1 MAVLELG
8 NLLLLFLLSFVSA
21 IIDLSLGMGYGFT
34 VTPAMLL
41 LGYSPSEAVP
51 PVLFTSFIGGLF
63 SSFFN
68 HRFKNVDFS
77 VGGRELKIALFTGG
91 LGILG
96 AIVGAIMSL
105 NLPQRIT
112 GIYIGVLVIA
122 SGLLVIYSKSLV
134 SSFSWP
140 RMFVISAI
148 GSINKGLTGS
158 GFGPVITTGAIL
170 SGLSEK
176 ASISIQAFAE
186 ALVSIVGFS
195 AYIIMRSGLNYS
207 VIFSMSLGVI
217 LASPFAA
224 IIMSRLKGNT
234 MRILV
239 GILALLIGAGTLL
252 KYL

>member
-1 MAVLELG
+1 MSFFELG
-8 NLLLLFLLSFVSA
+8 KLLQLFLMSFVSA

-51 PVLFTSFIGGLF
+51 PVLFTSFIGSLF

-68 HRFKNVDFS
+68 HRYKNVDFS
-77 VGGRELKIALFTGG
+77 VGGRALRIALFTGG
-91 LGILG
+91 LGVLG
-96 AIVGAIMSL
+96 AIAGVVMSF
-105 NLPQRIT
+105 NLPQNII
-112 GIYIGVLVIA
+112 GIYIGVLVMA
-122 SGLLVIYSKSLV
+122 SGLLVIYSKALV
-134 SSFSWP
+134 SGFSWP
-140 RMFVISAI
+140 RMFVISAV

-170 SGLSEK
+170 SGINEK
-176 ASISIQAFAE
+176 ASVSIQAFAE

-195 AYIIMRSGLNYS
+195 AYLIMQGNLDYS
-207 VIFSMSLGVI
+207 VIVSMSLGVI

-224 IIMSRLKGNT
+224 VIMSKLKGDV
-234 MRILV
+234 MRVLV
-239 GILALLIGAGTLL
+239 GVLALLIGAGTLL